1 MSRKGR
7 LFSALGAVMIT
18 VGMSAWPTVVA
29 ADQEFTV
36 NVQRHDP
43 YKNYRFRVK
52 WDGQYVAGVFNV
64 NGLQRSIEVIE
75 HRDGADA
82 IVRRSPGRT
91 LIQPIVL
98 ERGRTHAGEFE
109 RWANL
114 VSPSN
119 GAIALKEYRKD
130 IAIDFF
136 NEADQLVLSFKA
148 YRCWPSAYTAV
159 GPLDA
164 NSTGVAVESLTLQC
178 EAWERDQSVAE
189 PKEP

>member
-1 MSRKGR
+1 MRRQYGVFSR
-7 LFSALGAVMIT
+7 FSVVMMLLMT
-18 VGMSAWPTVVA
+18 MLPTTVV

-64 NGLQRSIEVIE
+64 SGLQRSVEVIE
-75 HRDGADA
+75 HRDGTEGT
-82 IVRRSPGRT
+82 VRRSPGRT
-91 LIQPIVL
+91 IYQPIVL
-98 ERGRTHAGEFE
+98 QRGRTHAGEFE

-114 VSPSN
+114 VSPLN
-119 GAIALKEYRKD
+119 GAIELKDYRKD
-130 IAIDFF
+130 IVIDFF
-136 NEADQLVLSFKA
+136 NEAGQLALSFKL
-148 YRCWPSAYTAV
+148 YRCWPSAYAAL

-164 NSTGVAVESLTLQC
+164 KNTSIAIESLTLQC
-178 EAWERDQSVAE
+178 EAWERDQAVVE

>member
-1 MSRKGR
+1 MRRGSR
-7 LFSALGAVMIT
+7 LFSSFGAVIIT
-18 VGMSAWPTVVA
+18 VGMSVLPAIVA

-52 WDGQYVAGVFNV
+52 WDGQYVVGVFNV
-64 NGLQRSIEVIE
+64 SGLQRSIEVIE
-75 HRDGADA
+75 HRDGGDA
-82 IVRRSPGRT
+82 GVRRSPGRT
-91 LIQPIVL
+91 LIHPIVL
-98 ERGRTHAGEFE
+98 QRGRTHAGEFE

-114 VSPSN
+114 VSPGN

-130 IAIDFF
+130 IEIDFF

-148 YRCWPSAYTAV
+148 YRCWPSAYTAL

-164 NSTGVAVESLTLQC
+164 KNTAVAVESLTLQC